1 MIAGMVTV
9 KVDIIIIGAGPAGLG
24 FARSLAGTG
33 LKVVIIERLAIDEL
47 RSPPVDGRDI
57 ALTHFSIR
65 LLKALGAWARI
76 PAQSIA
82 PIRQAKVLDGDSS
95 YSLDFDNRKVVVDA
109 LGYLVSNQHIRRALF
124 EEVESLDDVEI
135 ITATTVDD
143 VNTRHDEA
151 SVMLSNGETVEA
163 GLIVAA
169 DSRFSTTRRKM
180 GISAAMRDFGRVAI
194 VCRMRHEFSHNA
206 TAFECFQ
213 YGRTLAVL
221 PLSGNQSS
229 IVITVPAD
237 MAEQILTMDEER
249 FNADVAQGFKY
260 RLGKMALT
268 GRRYPYP
275 LVAVLADRFVAN
287 RFALIGD
294 AAVGMHPVTAHGFN
308 LGIRGQ
314 DTLAREIKSVLS
326 KNADIGAFNVLDKY
340 QSIHSRVTRPLY
352 FGTNG
357 IVGLFTNDT
366 LPARLLRKMTLRIG
380 NHMPPVKRMITDQLT
395 DTDASRNPFLPFSG

>member
-1 MIAGMVTV
+1 M
-9 KVDIIIIGAGPAGLG
+9 KVDIIIIGAGPAGLS
-24 FARSLAGTG
+24 FARSLSATG
-33 LKVVIIERLAIDEL
+33 LTVLIVEKLSVDEL
-47 RSPPVDGRDI
+47 RSPPIDGRDI
-57 ALTHFSIR
+57 ALTHFSIK
-65 LLKALGAWARI
+65 LLKELGAWSRI

-95 YSLDFDNRKVVVDA
+95 YSLDFDNRNVAVDA
-109 LGYLVSNQHIRRALF
+109 LGYLVSNHDIRRALY
-124 EEVESLDDVEI
+124 EEVETLEDVEI
-135 ITATTVDD
+135 LAATTVDG
-143 VNTRHDEA
+143 VSTRHDHA
-151 SVMLSNGETVEA
+151 AVLLSNGETVEA
-163 GLIVAA
+163 SLIVAA

-194 VCRMRHEFSHNA
+194 VCRMQHEISHNA
-206 TAFECFQ
+206 TAFECFH

-229 IVITVPAD
+229 IVITVSAD
-237 MAEQILTMDEER
+237 LAEQILGMEEER
-249 FNADVAQGFKY
+249 FNADVAQRFKH
-260 RLGKMALT
+260 RLGNMALT
-268 GRRYPYP
+268 GKRYPYP
-275 LVAVLADRFVAN
+275 LVAVLADRFVAT

-326 KNADIGAFNVLDKY
+326 KDGDIGAFNVLDRY

-357 IVGLFTNDT
+357 IVSLFTNDT
-366 LPARLLRKMTLRIG
+366 LPARLFRKMTLRIG
-380 NHMPPVKRMITDQLT
+380 NHLPPLKRIITDQLT
-395 DTDASRNPFLPFSG
+395 EIDSSRKAVLPFTG